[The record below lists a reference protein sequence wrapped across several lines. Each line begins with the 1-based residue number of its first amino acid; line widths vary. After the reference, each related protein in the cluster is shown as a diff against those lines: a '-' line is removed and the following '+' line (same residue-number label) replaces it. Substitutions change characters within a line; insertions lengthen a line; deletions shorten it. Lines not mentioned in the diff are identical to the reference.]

1 MLQGYHDAH
10 TEDRQEA
17 TQKAKHKL
25 KTRLSPGGEK
35 KNRKAMAMVAT
46 VYTVWPAMFAALRRL
61 WA

>member
-1 MLQGYHDAH
+1 MMH

-17 TQKAKHKL
+17 TRKATQKVKHKL

-35 KNRKAMAMVAT
+35 KNRKAMAMVT
-46 VYTVWPAMFAALRRL
+46 TMYTVWPAMFAALRRL